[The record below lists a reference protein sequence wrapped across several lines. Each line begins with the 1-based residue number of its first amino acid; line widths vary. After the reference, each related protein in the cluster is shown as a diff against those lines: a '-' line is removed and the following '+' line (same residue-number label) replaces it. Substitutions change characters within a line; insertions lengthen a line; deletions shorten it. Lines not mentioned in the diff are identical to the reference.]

1 MSAGAGEM
9 MALGPFVFSLDS
21 APYQRLSRR
30 TQARW
35 ASLARLGRAPALQY
49 LGPAAEEI
57 TLEGV
62 LLPDLGDHSS
72 LESLRELAREGEPH
86 ALVDGAGHNHGLWV
100 VRELSEDQDALLP
113 DGVPLRRAFRL
124 SLTEYGEDE
133 PAALPPTVVV

>member
-35 ASLARLGRAPALQY
+35 TALARIGRAPAHQF
-49 LGPAAEEI
+49 LGPAPEQI

-62 LLPDLGDHSS
+62 LLPDLGNHSS
-72 LESLRELAREGEPH
+72 LETLRELAREGEPH
-86 ALVDGAGHNHGLWV
+86 ALVDGAGNNHGLWII
-100 VRELSEDQDALLP
+100 RELSEDQDALLP
-113 DGVPLRRAFRL
+113 DGVPLRRTFRL

-133 PAALPPTVVV
+133 PAPLP